1 MSPFALSE
9 LDVRQMGKALSVALF
24 AYGLGCFT
32 AGYYLVRL
40 RTGLDVR
47 NCVSGSVGAK
57 NVGRVLG
64 VPGFAL
70 TFMSDFGKGALAV
83 WLAVF
88 VGLAAWGQ
96 MLALLAVVVGHIWP
110 AQLRFHGGKGIAT
123 SLGALLVFD
132 VFNDHSLLL
141 AVICL
146 FGGMVI
152 LLRSYTL
159 SGILAFAIA
168 PFVCFALKFPP
179 ASVTGLWVL
188 SVLVLIAHRRNI
200 RDELA
205 RLLWQNESEEEHSS
219 PP

>member
-9 LDVRQMGKALSVALF
+9 VDVRLIGKALSVVLF
-24 AYGLGCFT
+24 SYGLGCFT

-47 NCVSGSVGAK
+47 ECASGNVGAK

-64 VPGFAL
+64 VPGFVL
-70 TFMSDFGKGALAV
+70 TFLSDFAKGALAV
-83 WLAVF
+83 WMAAF
-88 VGLAAWGQ
+88 VGLEAWGQ
-96 MLALLAVVVGHIWP
+96 MMASLAVVLGHIWP
-110 AQLRFHGGKGIAT
+110 AQLRFHGGKGIST

-141 AVICL
+141 AVVCV

-152 LLRSYTL
+152 LLRNFTL
-159 SGILAFAIA
+159 SGLLAFAVA

-179 ASVTGLWVL
+179 ASVTGLATL

-200 RDELA
+200 RDEMA
-205 RLLWQNESEEEHSS
+205 HLLWQNESKEEHS
-219 PP
+219 PQP